1 MRVFTR
7 VFYVYMRISA
17 LFIGIYARFVC
28 AKSRVKSGRFGELW
42 GVQSCKNSRFSARFW
57 SYGVRNNFVLRLIL
71 KLT

>member
-17 LFIGIYARFVC
+17 LFIGIYERFVC
-28 AKSRVKSGRFGELW
+28 AKSRAQSGRFGELW
-42 GVQSCKNSRFSARFW
+42 GVQYCKNRRFLARFV
-57 SYGVRNNFVLRLIL
+57 SYGVRNHFVLRLIL